1 MVSVTRYSS
10 RRGALL
16 VDVLVGVV
24 MLGVA
29 LAVMIGLSARAVSA
43 QRAGENLQ
51 IAAML
56 IDERLNMVLATGPE
70 DYATAFGSLEGPCD
84 EPYARFRYA
93 LSIQEGTAGQPFRV
107 SCTVTWDESG
117 KPHSET
123 VRTLIAP
130 RLGDEPDPDRKPP
143 ETTDRLAG
151 VLP

>member
-1 MVSVTRYSS
+1 MVRVSRCAS

-56 IDERLNMVLATGPE
+56 IDERLNMVLARGPE
-70 DYATAFGSLEGPCD
+70 DYATAFGALEGPCD
-84 EPYARFRYA
+84 EPYTRFRYA

-107 SCTVTWDESG
+107 SCTVTWKNSSPSSG
-117 KPHSET
+117 
-123 VRTLIAP
+123 V
-130 RLGDEPDPDRKPP
+130 
-143 ETTDRLAG
+143 
-151 VLP
+151 